1 MGDAVKVQKLDESM
15 IITVPIEICEWL
27 ELKEGSQ
34 LEIEPFTCGGEN
46 GARMKLKK

>member
-1 MGDAVKVQKLDESM
+1 MGNTVKVQKLDESM

-34 LEIEPFTCGGEN
+34 LEIESFTCSGEN
-46 GARMKLKK
+46 GARMKIKK